1 METLVRFAP
10 RRLGHLNIFVTDV
23 EKSAAFYRDVC
34 GFREVFR
41 EPGISMIFMS
51 NGNTHH
57 DLGLM
62 EITQKERIG
71 RDGHVQVHPGM
82 GKTPGLNHLGMEM
95 ENEAQLVD
103 AYKRAKAQDV
113 SISRTTDHQIS
124 HSVYLSEING
134 HTLEFYAD
142 MIEDWHEFY
151 AQNTGELISGHW
163 EPGATAP
170 TRDSR
175 FSPEPSLYRET
186 SAVLQARNV
195 AYAGLPVKNLEHSL
209 KYYAEVLGLD
219 PVAVDRDAKFAIL
232 QGSAKGGCD
241 ICLVE
246 VPDFPA
252 VRLLFGGV
260 TLHDGKSI
268 ADAER
273 TLKDKGIPVT
283 VVGGGAASCIVVVD
297 PDGIPL
303 VYSTSPAKD
312 LFSMHGADL
321 IGEIRRL
328 LAARIKAG

>member
-41 EPGISMIFMS
+41 ETGISMIFMS

-62 EITQKERIG
+62 EITQQERIG

-95 ENEAQLVD
+95 GNEAQLVD
-103 AYKRAKAQDV
+103 AYKRAREQGV
-113 SISRTTDHQIS
+113 NISRTTDHQIS
-124 HSVYLSEING
+124 HSVYVSELNG

-142 MIEDWHEFY
+142 MIEDWHAFY
-151 AQNTGELISGHW
+151 AQNAGELISGHW
-163 EPGATAP
+163 EPGEAAP

-175 FSPEPSLYRET
+175 FSLTPSLHRET
-186 SAVLQARNV
+186 GAVLQARNA

-219 PVAVDRDAKFAIL
+219 PVQVDRDARFAIL

-246 VPDFPA
+246 VPAFPA

-260 TLHDGKSI
+260 TLYDGKSL
-268 ADAER
+268 AEAEK
-273 TLKDKGIPVT
+273 TLTGRGIPAC
-283 VVGGGAASCIVVVD
+283 VVGEGAVSCIVVVD

-312 LFSMHGADL
+312 LFSMHGAA
-321 IGEIRRL
+321 IIKEIRRL
-328 LAARIKAG
+328 LAAGTKAG